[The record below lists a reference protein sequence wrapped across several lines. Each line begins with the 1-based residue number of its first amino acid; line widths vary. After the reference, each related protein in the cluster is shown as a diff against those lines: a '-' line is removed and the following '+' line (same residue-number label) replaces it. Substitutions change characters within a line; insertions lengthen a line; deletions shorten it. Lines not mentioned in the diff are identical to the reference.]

1 MGKKE
6 RKEKDENKEVMASN
20 QAHGPASQENVFHR
34 LLESQSMEM
43 SGDHRTRTITE
54 GSDYGSVDTK

>member
-6 RKEKDENKEVMASN
+6 RKEKDENKVMASN

-43 SGDHRTRTITE
+43 SGGHRTRTITE